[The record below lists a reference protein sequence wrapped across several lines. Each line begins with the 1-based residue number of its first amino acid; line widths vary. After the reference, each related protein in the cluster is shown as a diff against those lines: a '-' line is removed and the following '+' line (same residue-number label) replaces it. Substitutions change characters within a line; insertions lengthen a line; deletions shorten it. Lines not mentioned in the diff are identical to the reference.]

1 MKHLD
6 FESSKHKVK
15 HLPSLGHLLVFLIY
29 IYIYIRGLESVI
41 VGHFAIYK

>member
-29 IYIYIRGLESVI
+29 IYIRGLESVI